1 MLCALLYGKY
11 NVVIICADVL
21 LINVHILI
29 YLLMLA
35 VKTLRNNLN
44 IFRRTVRLMG
54 NEFEIGVVAD
64 NPLWAEEK
72 ITEAI
77 NEISRIE
84 KLLSAFTDD
93 SKVNEINRNAGIKP
107 VKVDPEIFGLVER
120 SLQIAE
126 LTHGAFDITY
136 FSTDKGCYDIAE
148 NAITDVRTASTCGNY
163 QNVIIDALAMTVF
176 LKEKGMRIGFA
187 ANSKGY
193 AADRAKYILQM
204 QGVSSGVINAGAD
217 LLTWGA
223 QPNHEPW
230 TIGAADPE
238 QQDKPYAH
246 LNISNMCFATSVNV
260 EKYAAINHQQYVV
273 NSKKGFPVSEI
284 SSVSIISP
292 TAELSDAMAT
302 PVLAIGVNA
311 GLYLINQ
318 LNQIACVI
326 IDDHNRIYTSKGIH
340 IN

>member
-1 MLCALLYGKY
+1 
-11 NVVIICADVL
+11 
-21 LINVHILI
+21 
-29 YLLMLA
+29 MLA

-54 NEFEIGVVAD
+54 NQFEISVVAD

-72 ITEAI
+72 ITSAI

-84 KLLSAFTDD
+84 KLLSAFSEGSQVT
-93 SKVNEINRNAGIKP
+93 EINRNAGIKP
-107 VKVDPEIFGLVER
+107 VKVDGEIFRLIER
-120 SLQIAE
+120 SLQIAQ

-136 FSTDKGCYDIAE
+136 FSADKNTNDTAE
-148 NAITDVRTASTCGNY
+148 DAITGIKTLITCGNY
-163 QNVIIDALAMTVF
+163 QNVIIDPVAMTVF

-193 AADRAKYILQM
+193 AADRAKYVLQM
-204 QGVSSGVINAGAD
+204 EGVSSGVINVGGD

-223 QPNHEPW
+223 QPNDEPW
-230 TIGAADPE
+230 TIATADPE
-238 QQDKPYAH
+238 QEMQPYAQ
-246 LNISNMCFATSVNV
+246 LNISNMCFATSVNT
-260 EKYAAINHQQYVV
+260 EKSKNVDSSKPYFNVV

-284 SSVSIISP
+284 SSVSIVSP
-292 TAELSDAMAT
+292 TAELSDAMAS
-302 PVLAIGVNA
+302 PVMAIGVNA

-326 IDDHNRIYTSKGIH
+326 IDDHNRIYTSKGISLG
-340 IN
+340 N